1 VASKRQRKKQQAKQN
16 IKLLEQVGFSRKEA
30 EKVKNKPKQVTTIYK
45 KEKRKITAKDR
56 SDLLKGLG
64 LKVSDHASK
73 RYWSEKKWNDFYNQQ
88 LAEKEKARKKAEQKE
103 KQKNSRMGERLFI
116 YWTDPSGSAGP
127 ENYYAIARQVE
138 KYPDGK
144 LIEEA
149 LWALDEV
156 KPFGEV
162 GEYEIRI
169 ADSDKRTDLKEHYQS
184 RGWVKT
190 YEGKAQK
197 MRPLLKTITAMLF
210 AIYNPLLKRQFLS
223 DLVDAVEHFNS
234 DIAEKLNN
242 LFDVD

>member
-1 VASKRQRKKQQAKQN
+1 MASKRQRKKQQAKQN
-16 IKLLEQVGFSRKEA
+16 IKLLEKVGIPKKQA
-30 EKVKNKPKQVTTIYK
+30 ERMKNKPKEVTTIYK
-45 KEKRKITAKDR
+45 KEKRKITAKER

-73 RYWSEKKWNDFYNQQ
+73 RYWSEKKWNEFYNQQ
-88 LAEKEKARKKAEQKE
+88 LKEKEIARKKEEQKA
-103 KQKNSRMGERLFI
+103 KRRDSQKGERLFI

-127 ENYYAIARQVE
+127 ENYYAIAKQVE

-223 DLVDAVEHFNS
+223 DLVDAVEHFNP
-234 DIAEKLNN
+234 DIAGKIER
-242 LFDVD
+242 LFDV